1 MPPKATPKPTT
12 GGKTTAAAAKAPAGK
27 APVKAPASKTP
38 KEKKTGDKPKR
49 RKVRKETYSSYI
61 YKVLKQVH
69 PDTGIS
75 NKAMSI
81 LNSFVND
88 IFERIAGEAS
98 KLAAYNKRSTI
109 SSREIQTAVR
119 LILPGELAKHA
130 VSEGTKAVTKYTS
143 SNCVTSL
150 ISNFFLNLR
159 IFLIKM
165 IIYVQLL
172 YIQKNLLIA
181 IKTGL
186 SGTRAL
192 ISLSGVLLLK
202 LCGTRRTFSRAKS
215 PQPPKAIPAIGSIL
229 NTPSPPSTISE
240 TPNQSVRNSNS
251 PSPAPNQ
258 SSTRQNVKVVVRVRP
273 SNAVEMTRGDT
284 EVWEVKNDLRRV
296 GLQADYCERHRKQM
310 AEYFFDEA
318 FTGSDNKI
326 LFEKGVRDTIRSTM
340 EGYNGTVFAYGQT
353 SSGKT
358 FTMPGVIPQA
368 VDCVFDYIKEC
379 QEKEFLLRV
388 SYMEIYN
395 ETVRDLLSPETED
408 LRIHE
413 DKRRGVYVSPLKE
426 VVVSTPR
433 QVLKEIM
440 KGEANRHMSATDW
453 NERSS
458 RSHTIFQMVIESTA
472 KNSSPSTSHR
482 YHPAGPKMSGASVS
496 LSVLNL
502 IDLAGSEKATT
513 SIDRRKEGA
522 YINKSLLTL
531 GTVISKLTENS
542 SGGHIPFRDS
552 KLTRI
557 LQNSLSGNARVSVI
571 CTISPSVIN
580 IEESQNTLKFAA
592 RVKKVVTK
600 AHTNAVM
607 DDKAL
612 LQKYRLEIEELKTKL
627 ESTNI
632 SNDKEKEAE
641 LSEMLVQEKAK
652 HEEQMMEAQLVRTA
666 LKERIDHLTK
676 LILNNSSFSGS
687 PANALGRKVLVE
699 PSGVDQSSGLKTNND
714 LTNAQFEKQIAD
726 LKSELNSKNKI
737 IGQLTAE
744 KRNELQELEIII
756 EQQQER
762 IQLLENDGRGHSRS
776 GSGRDFSNSPEYSDL
791 SKTIQRQRDMI
802 KDLQEDIK
810 SKEKVI
816 AKQNEM
822 MHLVELSQFESK
834 STNKINGQ
842 YRADEIKLTNIDEIT
857 NSDDNRVN
865 PLGHGATG

>member
-1 MPPKATPKPTT
+1 M
-12 GGKTTAAAAKAPAGK
+12 
-27 APVKAPASKTP
+27 AS
-38 KEKKTGDKPKR
+38 
-49 RKVRKETYSSYI
+49 
-61 YKVLKQVH
+61 
-69 PDTGIS
+69 
-75 NKAMSI
+75 
-81 LNSFVND
+81 
-88 IFERIAGEAS
+88 
-98 KLAAYNKRSTI
+98 
-109 SSREIQTAVR
+109 
-119 LILPGELAKHA
+119 
-130 VSEGTKAVTKYTS
+130 
-143 SNCVTSL
+143 
-150 ISNFFLNLR
+150 
-159 IFLIKM
+159 
-165 IIYVQLL
+165 
-172 YIQKNLLIA
+172 A
-181 IKTGL
+181 IK
-186 SGTRAL
+186 
-192 ISLSGVLLLK
+192 
-202 LCGTRRTFSRAKS
+202 RTFSRAKS
-215 PQPPKAIPAIGSIL
+215 PQLPKAAPAIGSIL

-240 TPNQSVRNSNS
+240 TPNQSVSNSNS

-258 SSTRQNVKVVVRVRP
+258 SSTRQNVKVVIRVRP

-284 EVWEVKNDLRRV
+284 EVWEVDNDLRRV
-296 GLQADYCERHRKQM
+296 GLQTDYCERYKRQM
-310 AEYFFDEA
+310 TEYFFDEV

-358 FTMPGVIPQA
+358 FTMTGTNSYPGVIPQA
-368 VDCVFDYIKEC
+368 VDCVFDYIREC

-440 KGEANRHMSATDW
+440 KGEGNRHMGSTDW

-472 KNSSPSTSHR
+472 KNSSPSASHR
-482 YHPAGPKMSGASVS
+482 YHPTGPKMSGASVS

-531 GTVISKLTENS
+531 GTVISKLTENN

-580 IEESQNTLKFAA
+580 LEESQNTLKFAA

-612 LQKYRLEIEELKTKL
+612 LQKYRLEIEELKAKL

-641 LSEMLVQEKAK
+641 LSQMLAQEKAR

-676 LILNNSSFSGS
+676 LILNNNSSFSGS
-687 PANALGRKVLVE
+687 PANALARKALVE
-699 PSGVDQSSGLKTNND
+699 PNGVDQFG
-714 LTNAQFEKQIAD
+714 KQIAD
-726 LKSELNSKNKI
+726 LRSELNSKNKI
-737 IGQLTAE
+737 IEQLTAE
-744 KRNELQELEIII
+744 KSNELQIKKELEIII

-762 IQLLENDGRGHSRS
+762 IQSLENNGRGHSRS
-776 GSGRDFSNSPEYSDL
+776 GSGRDFSNSPGYSDL
-791 SKTIQRQRDMI
+791 SKTIKRQKDMI
-802 KDLQEDIK
+802 NELQDEIK
-810 SKEKVI
+810 SKEKII

-822 MHLVELSQFESK
+822 LHQAELSQLKSK
-834 STNKINGQ
+834 SANRTNMENGTYNNQ
-842 YRADEIKLTNIDEIT
+842 VDEIT
-857 NSDDNRVN
+857 NSDDNRVVN
-865 PLGHGATG
+865 PLDNIGYGATDWGHFKYTFFLLILLDRVLKSSPSI

>member
-1 MPPKATPKPTT
+1 M
-12 GGKTTAAAAKAPAGK
+12 
-27 APVKAPASKTP
+27 AS
-38 KEKKTGDKPKR
+38 
-49 RKVRKETYSSYI
+49 
-61 YKVLKQVH
+61 
-69 PDTGIS
+69 
-75 NKAMSI
+75 
-81 LNSFVND
+81 
-88 IFERIAGEAS
+88 
-98 KLAAYNKRSTI
+98 
-109 SSREIQTAVR
+109 
-119 LILPGELAKHA
+119 
-130 VSEGTKAVTKYTS
+130 
-143 SNCVTSL
+143 
-150 ISNFFLNLR
+150 
-159 IFLIKM
+159 
-165 IIYVQLL
+165 
-172 YIQKNLLIA
+172 A
-181 IKTGL
+181 IK
-186 SGTRAL
+186 
-192 ISLSGVLLLK
+192 
-202 LCGTRRTFSRAKS
+202 RTFSRAKS

-240 TPNQSVRNSNS
+240 TPNQSVSNSNS
-251 PSPAPNQ
+251 PSPATNQ

-353 SSGKT
+353 SSDDGT
-358 FTMPGVIPQA
+358 NSQPGVIPQA

-641 LSEMLVQEKAK
+641 LSQMLAQEKAK

-699 PSGVDQSSGLKTNND
+699 PSGVDQ
-714 LTNAQFEKQIAD
+714 FEKQIAD
-726 LKSELNSKNKI
+726 LRSELNSKNKI

-744 KRNELQELEIII
+744 KRNELQRTKELEIII

-810 SKEKVI
+810 SKEKII

-822 MHLVELSQFESK
+822 MHLVGLSQFESK
-834 STNKINGQ
+834 SANKINGHHIENGT

-857 NSDDNRVN
+857 NSDDNRGNDRNDVLLKN
-865 PLGHGATG
+865 NCLIISDEAILIFLLFTFSNFITVG

>member
-1 MPPKATPKPTT
+1 MNF
-12 GGKTTAAAAKAPAGK
+12 
-27 APVKAPASKTP
+27 
-38 KEKKTGDKPKR
+38 
-49 RKVRKETYSSYI
+49 
-61 YKVLKQVH
+61 L
-69 PDTGIS
+69 
-75 NKAMSI
+75 SI
-81 LNSFVND
+81 
-88 IFERIAGEAS
+88 
-98 KLAAYNKRSTI
+98 
-109 SSREIQTAVR
+109 
-119 LILPGELAKHA
+119 
-130 VSEGTKAVTKYTS
+130 
-143 SNCVTSL
+143 
-150 ISNFFLNLR
+150 
-159 IFLIKM
+159 
-165 IIYVQLL
+165 
-172 YIQKNLLIA
+172 
-181 IKTGL
+181 
-186 SGTRAL
+186 
-192 ISLSGVLLLK
+192 
-202 LCGTRRTFSRAKS
+202 
-215 PQPPKAIPAIGSIL
+215 
-229 NTPSPPSTISE
+229 
-240 TPNQSVRNSNS
+240 
-251 PSPAPNQ
+251 
-258 SSTRQNVKVVVRVRP
+258 
-273 SNAVEMTRGDT
+273 
-284 EVWEVKNDLRRV
+284 
-296 GLQADYCERHRKQM
+296 
-310 AEYFFDEA
+310 
-318 FTGSDNKI
+318 
-326 LFEKGVRDTIRSTM
+326 
-340 EGYNGTVFAYGQT
+340 GTVFAYGQT

-358 FTMPGVIPQA
+358 FVSTNSQPGVIPQA

-641 LSEMLVQEKAK
+641 LSQMLAQEKAK

-699 PSGVDQSSGLKTNND
+699 PSGVDQ
-714 LTNAQFEKQIAD
+714 FEKQIAD
-726 LKSELNSKNKI
+726 LRSELNSKNKI

-744 KRNELQELEIII
+744 KRNELQRTKELEIII

-810 SKEKVI
+810 SKEKII

-822 MHLVELSQFESK
+822 MHLVGLSQFESK
-834 STNKINGQ
+834 SANKINGHHIENGT

-857 NSDDNRVN
+857 NSDDNRGNDRNDVLLKN
-865 PLGHGATG
+865 NCLIISDEAILIFLLFTFSNFITVG

>member
-1 MPPKATPKPTT
+1 M
-12 GGKTTAAAAKAPAGK
+12 
-27 APVKAPASKTP
+27 AS
-38 KEKKTGDKPKR
+38 
-49 RKVRKETYSSYI
+49 
-61 YKVLKQVH
+61 
-69 PDTGIS
+69 
-75 NKAMSI
+75 
-81 LNSFVND
+81 
-88 IFERIAGEAS
+88 
-98 KLAAYNKRSTI
+98 
-109 SSREIQTAVR
+109 
-119 LILPGELAKHA
+119 
-130 VSEGTKAVTKYTS
+130 
-143 SNCVTSL
+143 
-150 ISNFFLNLR
+150 
-159 IFLIKM
+159 
-165 IIYVQLL
+165 
-172 YIQKNLLIA
+172 A
-181 IKTGL
+181 IK
-186 SGTRAL
+186 
-192 ISLSGVLLLK
+192 
-202 LCGTRRTFSRAKS
+202 RTFSRAKS

-240 TPNQSVRNSNS
+240 TPNQSVSNSNS
-251 PSPAPNQ
+251 PSPATNQ

-353 SSGKT
+353 SSGT
-358 FTMPGVIPQA
+358 NSQPGVIPQA

-641 LSEMLVQEKAK
+641 LSQMLAQEKAK

-714 LTNAQFEKQIAD
+714 LTNAQ
-726 LKSELNSKNKI
+726 
-737 IGQLTAE
+737 
-744 KRNELQELEIII
+744 
-756 EQQQER
+756 
-762 IQLLENDGRGHSRS
+762 GHSRS

-810 SKEKVI
+810 SKEKII

-822 MHLVELSQFESK
+822 MHLVGLSQFESK
-834 STNKINGQ
+834 SANKINGHHIENGT

-857 NSDDNRVN
+857 NSDDNRGNDRNDSVEVK
-865 PLGHGATG
+865 PPSDGDSLY

>member
-1 MPPKATPKPTT
+1 MNF
-12 GGKTTAAAAKAPAGK
+12 
-27 APVKAPASKTP
+27 
-38 KEKKTGDKPKR
+38 
-49 RKVRKETYSSYI
+49 
-61 YKVLKQVH
+61 L
-69 PDTGIS
+69 
-75 NKAMSI
+75 SI
-81 LNSFVND
+81 
-88 IFERIAGEAS
+88 
-98 KLAAYNKRSTI
+98 
-109 SSREIQTAVR
+109 
-119 LILPGELAKHA
+119 
-130 VSEGTKAVTKYTS
+130 
-143 SNCVTSL
+143 
-150 ISNFFLNLR
+150 
-159 IFLIKM
+159 
-165 IIYVQLL
+165 
-172 YIQKNLLIA
+172 
-181 IKTGL
+181 
-186 SGTRAL
+186 
-192 ISLSGVLLLK
+192 
-202 LCGTRRTFSRAKS
+202 
-215 PQPPKAIPAIGSIL
+215 
-229 NTPSPPSTISE
+229 
-240 TPNQSVRNSNS
+240 
-251 PSPAPNQ
+251 
-258 SSTRQNVKVVVRVRP
+258 
-273 SNAVEMTRGDT
+273 
-284 EVWEVKNDLRRV
+284 
-296 GLQADYCERHRKQM
+296 
-310 AEYFFDEA
+310 
-318 FTGSDNKI
+318 
-326 LFEKGVRDTIRSTM
+326 
-340 EGYNGTVFAYGQT
+340 GTVFAYGQT

-358 FTMPGVIPQA
+358 FVITSFYYIGTNSQPGVIPQA

-652 HEEQMMEAQLVRTA
+652 VNYRN
-666 LKERIDHLTK
+666 I
-676 LILNNSSFSGS
+676 
-687 PANALGRKVLVE
+687 
-699 PSGVDQSSGLKTNND
+699 
-714 LTNAQFEKQIAD
+714 
-726 LKSELNSKNKI
+726 KN
-737 IGQLTAE
+737 
-744 KRNELQELEIII
+744 
-756 EQQQER
+756 
-762 IQLLENDGRGHSRS
+762 
-776 GSGRDFSNSPEYSDL
+776 
-791 SKTIQRQRDMI
+791 
-802 KDLQEDIK
+802 
-810 SKEKVI
+810 
-816 AKQNEM
+816 
-822 MHLVELSQFESK
+822 
-834 STNKINGQ
+834 
-842 YRADEIKLTNIDEIT
+842 
-857 NSDDNRVN
+857 
-865 PLGHGATG
+865 

>member
-1 MPPKATPKPTT
+1 MN
-12 GGKTTAAAAKAPAGK
+12 
-27 APVKAPASKTP
+27 SKCT
-38 KEKKTGDKPKR
+38 
-49 RKVRKETYSSYI
+49 
-61 YKVLKQVH
+61 
-69 PDTGIS
+69 
-75 NKAMSI
+75 
-81 LNSFVND
+81 NS
-88 IFERIAGEAS
+88 
-98 KLAAYNKRSTI
+98 
-109 SSREIQTAVR
+109 Q
-119 LILPGELAKHA
+119 
-130 VSEGTKAVTKYTS
+130 
-143 SNCVTSL
+143 
-150 ISNFFLNLR
+150 
-159 IFLIKM
+159 
-165 IIYVQLL
+165 
-172 YIQKNLLIA
+172 
-181 IKTGL
+181 
-186 SGTRAL
+186 
-192 ISLSGVLLLK
+192 
-202 LCGTRRTFSRAKS
+202 
-215 PQPPKAIPAIGSIL
+215 
-229 NTPSPPSTISE
+229 
-240 TPNQSVRNSNS
+240 
-251 PSPAPNQ
+251 
-258 SSTRQNVKVVVRVRP
+258 
-273 SNAVEMTRGDT
+273 
-284 EVWEVKNDLRRV
+284 
-296 GLQADYCERHRKQM
+296 
-310 AEYFFDEA
+310 
-318 FTGSDNKI
+318 
-326 LFEKGVRDTIRSTM
+326 
-340 EGYNGTVFAYGQT
+340 
-353 SSGKT
+353 
-358 FTMPGVIPQA
+358 PGVIPQA

-641 LSEMLVQEKAK
+641 LSQMLAQEKAK

-726 LKSELNSKNKI
+726 LRSELNSKNKI

-744 KRNELQELEIII
+744 KRNELQRTKELEIII

-810 SKEKVI
+810 SKEKII

-822 MHLVELSQFESK
+822 MHLVGLSQFESK
-834 STNKINGQ
+834 SANKINGHHIENGT